1 MIVAG
6 AVQYSLIAATADDRD
21 WLDQLRRDAYRDL
34 FDATWGG
41 WDEQRH
47 QAHFAASIAQGNI
60 TIIEHHGRRV
70 GMLQLLDHGEVLE
83 VGEIQIQPVTQR
95 AGLGTV
101 VLNDVIQRAKAL
113 GQTVRLSTG
122 LKNDRAL
129 RWYLRLGFSI
139 TATSATHCYL
149 EI

>member
-1 MIVAG
+1 MLVVDSSVWIDFFNNAEHP
-6 AVQYSLIAATADDRD
+6 AV
-21 WLDQLRRDAYRDL
+21 
-34 FDATWGG
+34 
-41 WDEQRH
+41 E
-47 QAHFAASIAQGNI
+47 
-60 TIIEHHGRRV
+60 
-70 GMLQLLDHGEVLE
+70 MLQQLLDHGEVLE